1 VSPLFHHRWR
11 QRTSLLALG
20 ALAGDEAAAAQAH
33 AQGCPACAEDL
44 ARLRQTLELA
54 ALDPLRRAEPPLGM
68 PALLARVNARVDA
81 LARNESVPRLPQTP
95 RVMRAAWLV
104 PAGALAAG
112 VAAFFM
118 FRPAS
123 TPTAPTTPVIVSER
137 RVAVPDEMLGR
148 MERSV
153 AREQTARYLDDAQD
167 LLLTVTAPRPCAR
180 QTRRVD
186 VGQEAE
192 RSRDLLARRAMLVGS
207 GGEDV
212 ASVRP
217 VLRDVEYV
225 LREVASLPSCARE
238 RDLQAIQREVSRRN
252 LMMKIDLMT
261 RELKG

>member
-1 VSPLFHHRWR
+1 MSPLFHHRWR

-33 AQGCPACAEDL
+33 AEGCPACAEDL
-44 ARLRQTLELA
+44 ARLRRTLELA

-68 PALLARVNARVDA
+68 PALLARVNACLDA
-81 LARNESVPRLPQTP
+81 
-95 RVMRAAWLV
+95 AAETKAGQAWRTGWLV

-112 VAAFFM
+112 LTAFFM

-123 TPTAPTTPVIVSER
+123 TPRAPATPVIVAER
-137 RVAVPDEMLGR
+137 PVAVPEEMLGR

-153 AREQTARYLDDAQD
+153 TREQTARYLDEAQD

-192 RSRDLLARRAMLVGS
+192 RSRDLLARRAMLVGT

-252 LMMKIDLMT
+252 LLMKIDLMT